1 MDIKLRNFRED
12 DFDAF
17 QAIVSDYDVVKMTS
31 SWPYPAE
38 EDFTRM
44 RMNTPEAK
52 AGLVSVIEVDGQ
64 FAGTTG
70 CVHGG
75 LGYMLSP
82 SFWGKGIMTRALM
95 LKVDQCFTNSEID
108 ELKACV
114 WHDNPA
120 SARVLEKVGFKRAF
134 TCSDYCK
141 ARDAEVEAI
150 HFTLSRKD
158 WEERSGE
165 VVGSLW

>member
-1 MDIKLRNFRED
+1 MIIKLRPFRED

-17 QAIVSDYDVVKMTS
+17 HAMNSEWHVVKMTS
-31 SWPYPAE
+31 SWPYPADE
-38 EDFTRM
+38 EFTRM
-44 RMNTPEAK
+44 RMRTPEAK

-70 CVHGG
+70 GVNGG

-82 SFWGKGIMTRALM
+82 SFWGKGIMTRALS
-95 LKVDQCFTNSEID
+95 LKVEQCFENVELD

-134 TCSDYCK
+134 TCSDFCK

-150 HFTLSRKD
+150 HFTLSRED
-158 WEERSGE
+158 WAARVGE
-165 VVGSLW
+165 L